1 MFNHPHHAHTKNW
14 MFSKV
19 FPFLKFLFSKVMI
32 RVYYTLLLPTKI
44 GEEILAK
51 IREKVLVRCSKTS
64 TILGS

>member
-1 MFNHPHHAHTKNW
+1 
-14 MFSKV
+14 
-19 FPFLKFLFSKVMI
+19 MI

-51 IREKVLVRCSKTS
+51 IREKVQVRCSKTS